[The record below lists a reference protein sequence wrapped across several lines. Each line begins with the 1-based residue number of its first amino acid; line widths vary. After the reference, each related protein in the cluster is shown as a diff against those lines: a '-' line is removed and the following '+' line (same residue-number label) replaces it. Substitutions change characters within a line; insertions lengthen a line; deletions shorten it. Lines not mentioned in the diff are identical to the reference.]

1 MGVHKN
7 ARIVPT
13 GSLTTYDTLYTCP
26 SNTTAVVGSIMI
38 ANRGD
43 STTPADVVRVAFSS
57 TTTPSDEDFIAYD
70 VKIPNLET
78 TVISAPMSL
87 AASNKILVSAN
98 STDISF
104 TANVFEV

>member
-13 GSLTTYDTLYTCP
+13 GLLTTYDTLYTCP

-43 STTPADVVRVAFSS
+43 STTSADIVRVAFSS
-57 TTTPSDEDFIAYD
+57 TATPSNEEFVVYD
-70 VKIPNLET
+70 VKISNLET

-87 AASNKILVSAN
+87 SP
-98 STDISF
+98 
-104 TANVFEV
+104 

>member
-1 MGVHKN
+1 MGIHKN
-7 ARIVPT
+7 ARLIGT
-13 GSLTTYDTLYTCP
+13 GSLSTYSILYTCP
-26 SNTTAVVGSIMI
+26 SNTSAVIGSMMI

-43 STTPADVVRVAFSS
+43 STTEADIVRVAISS
-57 TTTPSDEDFIAYD
+57 TSSPSDEEFVAYN

-87 AASNKILVSAN
+87 SSSQNIIVSSN